1 MAQDSQAASGEPAG
15 EDAAA
20 GLSAIERVQREL
32 ADTRTTLQGEASQ
45 ISQLQE
51 ALETALHVARGVRL
65 EALNQLDR
73 LAGELMD
80 AARRDAA
87 AIRVDAEAE
96 AEKIRAAAQA
106 EAQALREAAEADA
119 AEDRA
124 EIARRLRTAQ
134 SELDQ
139 IETALTTAV
148 QVLTRARD
156 GLLAGTDDV
165 ITSAAAETPPRPPAV
180 SPPSPPAS
188 PPSPPV
194 SPLSPPASAAQPAS
208 PAASPAAELP
218 YAPRSEPELPYA
230 PRSEPELPYAP
241 RSEPDLP
248 YAPRSEPEL
257 PYAPR
262 SEAPPVA
269 PHGEPA
275 PAPFSLTPDE
285 EAPSAAAPPTD
296 KGSTTGGPQS
306 PWAAAPPEPAQ
317 AERPKEENT
326 QEFPLGAVSRAPTPE
341 SEPSH
346 PAEESP
352 TSAAESLAAD
362 EEPTPLHAEPRP
374 TSPAHA
380 ELEEPTP
387 LHAELEEP
395 RPAHAEPATAADG
408 GLLDDANR
416 QLDAGDVPGALDA
429 MRAIVDRQP
438 EHVEP
443 VIARLTGLLQD
454 SRYRAHYEEVR
465 LLLVDAYMVQGDYDR
480 AMSLLHEPS

>member
-1 MAQDSQAASGEPAG
+1 MAQDSHAASGEPAG

-73 LAGELMD
+73 LAGELME
-80 AARRDAA
+80 AAQRDAA

-106 EAQALREAAEADA
+106 EAHALREAAEADA

-134 SELDQ
+134 AELDG

-148 QVLTRARD
+148 QVLTRARG
-156 GLLAGTDDV
+156 GLLAGTDE
-165 ITSAAAETPPRPPAV
+165 IFTTAAAETPPRPPAV
-180 SPPSPPAS
+180 SSPSLPKS
-188 PPSPPV
+188 PV
-194 SPLSPPASAAQPAS
+194 QPAS
-208 PAASPAAELP
+208 PAARPAV
-218 YAPRSEPELPYA
+218 
-230 PRSEPELPYAP
+230 
-241 RSEPDLP
+241 DLP
-248 YAPRSEPEL
+248 YAPRSDAELPYVLRSEPEL
-257 PYAPR
+257 LYAPQ

-269 PHGEPA
+269 PHSEA
-275 PAPFSLTPDE
+275 EPAPFSLTPE
-285 EAPSAAAPPTD
+285 EGAPSAAAPPRPPLDT
-296 KGSTTGGPQS
+296 SPQTGGPQS

-317 AERPKEENT
+317 AERPKEEST
-326 QEFPLGAVSRAPTPE
+326 QEFPAGAVSRTPTAE
-341 SEPSH
+341 SEPSL
-346 PAEESP
+346 P
-352 TSAAESLAAD
+352 AAESPASAPAEAPAAESRAAD
-362 EEPTPLHAEPRP
+362 EAPTPLHAEPQAP
-374 TSPAHA
+374 TPLYAEPPAQSPVHA
-380 ELEEPTP
+380 EREEPTP

-395 RPAHAEPATAADG
+395 SPVHAEPATAADG

-416 QLDAGDVPGALDA
+416 QLDAGDVSGALDA
-429 MRAIVDRQP
+429 MRGIVDRQP
-438 EHVEP
+438 EHVES